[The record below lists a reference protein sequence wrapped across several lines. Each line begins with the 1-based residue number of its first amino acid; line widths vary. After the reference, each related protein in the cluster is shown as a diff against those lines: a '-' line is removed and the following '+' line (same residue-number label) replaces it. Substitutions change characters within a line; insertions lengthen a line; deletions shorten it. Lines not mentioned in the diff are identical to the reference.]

1 MKLNQIKT
9 LGLVLLVAAAL
20 IVGTIVPVSFAADGG
35 RPDPGTVQ
43 SWQTWPFSPT
53 TYIVSG
59 TTNTASP
66 RVQSGV
72 DVTKVSQW
80 NAADI
85 FLTGDISGTT
95 IITLTPQFSPDA
107 SNWADATYDYVA
119 DTLVST
125 TEVLTSD
132 GLVTATTTT
141 SSSSAPATET
151 YQIVLSA
158 DGTDYLRLPIAG
170 EYMRLKVEVYGDGG
184 VTTTAKVT
192 LRNN

>member
-9 LGLVLLVAAAL
+9 LGLILLIASAL

-107 SNWADATYDYVA
+107 SNWADAYYD
-119 DTLVST
+119 SISGT
-125 TEVLTSD
+125 T
-132 GLVTATTTT
+132 VTAQ
-141 SSSSAPATET
+141 P
-151 YQIVLSA
+151 YRIVLSA
-158 DGTDYLRLPIAG
+158 DGTNYVRLPIAG
-170 EYMRLKVEVYGDGG
+170 EYMRLKLEVYGDGG
-184 VTTTAKVT
+184 VTTTVKAT